1 MQRKNLA
8 IVDTNVLIYD
18 LLENSEFHE
27 ISRKL
32 LDNLDRM
39 LILPNI
45 IVEFILVSK
54 RLKIPKDTIISKVK
68 EILDN
73 SIIIH
78 ILKSDITTAITLN
91 INEINDSL
99 LVAVAKR
106 LNLSVISFDKD
117 VEKLGEKLGEK
128 VIHG

>member
-1 MQRKNLA
+1 MA